1 MTAHAPAFHRL
12 LRLAGRDAPARQV
25 LAHALATED
34 LRVFAPTLVSATGED
49 PVQIDLALS
58 LAQSAR
64 QEPYPR
70 PGVSYA
76 GLAPSQR
83 YAFLA
88 WSADP
93 IQPAPPVF
101 QQLFLAHLECA
112 LFAGGEAR
120 IAGRATLL
128 ECDDAPTWQANE
140 PLVRALL
147 LAYWLE
153 QDGPGLTQWL
163 AVSEIPAALLGIAL
177 GQQAL
182 MGQPLQPAQ
191 LPAIIAAWQLPAR
204 GLSPDVLRLRLSSLE
219 ASLEHEPLHYVL
231 TAAGAAAANPRP
243 WRTAHRDLRIA
254 LPQPDLRAHLQPLLA
269 DMLVVAGAPDEPPA
283 PTPSPGRDQ
292 PVMEDLGWRLIL
304 EFGHSR
310 SEYFDHVLQQMR
322 RLPEYSEIM
331 DEDRRLIH
339 RVIFRKSEMRRFWR
353 VWDFVRSWAT
363 CRVYINGVEL
373 EKWQIW
379 PYSQYMR

>member
-12 LRLAGRDAPARQV
+12 LRVAGRDATARQV
-25 LAHALATED
+25 LAHALATEE
-34 LRVFAPTLVSATGED
+34 LRLTAPTLVTATDED

-58 LAQSAR
+58 LARAAR
-64 QEPYPR
+64 PEPYPR
-70 PGVSYA
+70 PGISYA

-83 YAFLA
+83 YAFLT

-93 IQPAPPVF
+93 TQPAPPVF
-101 QQLFLAHLECA
+101 QNLFLAHLECA
-112 LFAGGEAR
+112 LLAGGQTRINAR
-120 IAGRATLL
+120 AALL
-128 ECDDAPTWQANE
+128 ECDGTPAWQASE
-140 PLVRALL
+140 PLLRALL
-147 LAYWLE
+147 LAFWLE
-153 QDGPGLTQWL
+153 QDGPGLTHWL
-163 AVSEIPAALLGIAL
+163 IKAMLPAALLGVAI

-182 MGQPLQPAQ
+182 LGQPLEPAQ
-191 LPAIIAAWQLPAR
+191 LPILVAAWQLPAR

-219 ASLEHEPLHYVL
+219 TSLGKPPLHFAL
-231 TAAGAAAANPRP
+231 AAVGSAVATPRP

-254 LPQPDLRAHLQPLLA
+254 LPQPDLRPHLEPLIA
-269 DMLVVAGAPDEPPA
+269 DMLTVAGAPDESPA
-283 PTPSPGRDQ
+283 PTMSPARDQ

-353 VWDFVRSWAT
+353 VWDFVRSWSA